1 MKIFNTFYKY
11 WVFTWFLLVF
21 LVIFP
26 FFVLFVQRESWK
38 PAGHFLNKLWAYIVF
53 GFCFLPTKVIFHYR
67 PSTRKSY
74 VYCANHSSYL
84 DIPSLCYALPG
95 YFMFIG
101 KASLAKVPLFG
112 YTFKNLHIPVNRSSS
127 KSKFDTIQKSLEAI
141 DKGRSVAYFP
151 EGTIP
156 KAPQPTMIEFKD
168 GAFRVA
174 IEKQVPIVP
183 ITIPYNWL
191 ILPDDGSFNTHRHLM
206 KVIVHE
212 PIETKGMTLDN
223 LEELKSRTYTII
235 HEELLRQN
243 KLLREEKQK
252 QVA

>member
-1 MKIFNTFYKY
+1 MKILRSLYTI
-11 WVFTWFLLVF
+11 WVYVWFLSVF
-21 LVIFP
+21 LVLFP

-38 PAGHFLNKLWAYIVF
+38 PAGQFLNKIWAHVVF
-53 GFCFLPTKVIFHYR
+53 AFCFLPAKVEYRFR
-67 PSTRKSY
+67 PSSKKSY
-74 VYCANHSSYL
+74 VYCANHSSYM

-112 YTFKNLHIPVNRSSS
+112 YTFTNLHIPVNRSSS
-127 KSKFDTIQKSLEAI
+127 KSKMESIQRSLEAI

-156 KAPQPTMIEFKD
+156 KLHQPAMIPFKD

-191 ILPDDGSFNTHRHLM
+191 ILPDDGKFTPYRHLM
-206 KVIVHE
+206 KVIIHD
-212 PIETKGMTLDN
+212 PIETRGMTIND
-223 LEELKSRTYTII
+223 LETLKKKTYDII
-235 HEELLRQN
+235 HQELLVQHELLKN
-243 KLLREEKQK
+243 KKK
-252 QVA
+252 K

>member
-1 MKIFNTFYKY
+1 MYTV
-11 WVFTWFLLVF
+11 WVYLWFVSVFLL
-21 LVIFP
+21 LFP

-38 PAGHFLNKLWAYIVF
+38 PAGQFLNKLWAYIVF
-53 GFCFLPTKVIFHYR
+53 GFCLLPTEVIFRFR
-67 PSTRKSY
+67 PSAHKSY
-74 VYCANHSSYL
+74 VYCANHSSYM

-112 YTFKNLHIPVNRSSS
+112 YTFRKLHIPVNRSNA
-127 KSKFDTIQKSLEAI
+127 KSKFESIQKSLEAI

-156 KAPQPTMIEFKD
+156 RLKQPAMLPFKD

-174 IEKQVPIVP
+174 IEKQVPVIP

-191 ILPDDGSFNTHRHLM
+191 ILPDDGKFTPHRHLM
-206 KVIVHE
+206 KVILHE
-212 PIETKGMTLDN
+212 PIETKGMTLDDLEDLKQKTYN
-223 LEELKSRTYTII
+223 IIMQELLIQHRLLEERNRKKHS
-235 HEELLRQN
+235 
-243 KLLREEKQK
+243 QK
-252 QVA
+252 

>member
-1 MKIFNTFYKY
+1 MKILRSLYSV
-11 WVFTWFLLVF
+11 WVYVWFTSVF
-21 LVIFP
+21 LILFP

-38 PAGHFLNKLWAYIVF
+38 PAGQFLNKIWAYIVF
-53 GFCFLPTKVIFHYR
+53 GFCFLPTEIVYRYR
-67 PSTRKSY
+67 PSARKSY
-74 VYCANHSSYL
+74 VYCANHSSYM
-84 DIPSLCYALPG
+84 DIPTLCFALPG

-112 YTFKNLHIPVNRSSS
+112 YTFKNLHIPVNRSNA
-127 KSKFDTIQKSLEAI
+127 KSKVESIQKSLEAI
-141 DKGRSVAYFP
+141 EKGRSVAYFP

-156 KAPQPTMIEFKD
+156 KVKQPAMIPFKD

-191 ILPDDGSFNTHRHLM
+191 ILPDDGKFTPHWNLM
-206 KVIVHE
+206 KAIIHE

-223 LEELKSRTYTII
+223 LEILKQKTYEII
-235 HEELLRQN
+235 HTELLFQHQ
-243 KLLREEKQK
+243 LLHKK
-252 QVA
+252 KK